1 MALKLLTLNKQTLN
15 IMKRFS
21 LILASLLIIVGISA
35 QENVEVKSSRRVSTP
50 HEIGFAAGFATGYGL
65 SYRYWPKLVGVQ
77 FTAFPFVSD
86 DESYISLGLTG
97 LFELDSHDWY
107 RFFGFVGTH
116 LNIQEYDEEIY
127 SSGFDLSN
135 GYYSNLVETNRVE
148 KKKYII
154 GIGPG
159 IEFTPGG
166 RIGINIMT
174 GFQFQYVD
182 KNDWGT
188 YPTIES
194 GIYFRF

>member
-1 MALKLLTLNKQTLN
+1 
-15 IMKRFS
+15 MKKFS
-21 LILASLLIIVGISA
+21 LILVFLLIFFGAIA
-35 QENVEVKSSRRVSTP
+35 QESDATKGSAKVSTP
-50 HEIGFAAGFATGYGL
+50 HEIGFAAGFSTGYGL
-65 SYRYWPKLVGVQ
+65 SYRYWPKVVGVQ

-86 DESYISLGLTG
+86 DESYISLGLTS
-97 LFELDSHDWY
+97 LFELDSRDWY
-107 RFFGFVGTH
+107 RFFGFIGTH
-116 LNIQEYDEEIY
+116 LNIQEYDDEVY
-127 SSGFDLSN
+127 SSGFDYN
-135 GYYSNLVETNRVE
+135 GYYSTLVETNKVE
-148 KKKYII
+148 KKKYIV